1 MRVLWLVSGL
11 LLQIPEKGNMIMDCG
26 DGTWGQMCRFF
37 GLEGEG
43 NVWDVLRDLK
53 VVYVSHAHADHHA
66 GLAKILAMRKQ
77 VRTINISRKLWNAT
91 DAVANSLIPHPRTRS
106 SSLHRTPYICTFAS
120 TTISRTL
127 ASWRDAK
134 RVQTAWY
141 RSSVTHL
148 CHRVR

>member
-53 VVYVSHAHADHHA
+53 VSMS
-66 GLAKILAMRKQ
+66 AMRMQ
-77 VRTINISRKLWNAT
+77 TIMQDWRRFSLC
-91 DAVANSLIPHPRTRS
+91 ANRS
-106 SSLHRTPYICTFAS
+106 ARSIF
-120 TTISRTL
+120 L
-127 ASWRDAK
+127 ASCGIQLTQW
-134 RVQTAWY
+134 QTA
-141 RSSVTHL
+141 
-148 CHRVR
+148 